1 MQRAQMVTSA
11 VLGLFS
17 LAFFTACQRSHPEQT
32 AATAVAPPPPVPAT
46 EVTKA
51 PASAPA
57 YPTHVYFGDTHL
69 HTALSLDAG
78 VAGTRLMPADAYRFA
93 KGEEVTGA
101 SGQKAKLSRA
111 LDFLA
116 VTDHS
121 DQMGLVTDLIAGKP
135 EIIANATAKH
145 WYGMIQAGKD
155 GDAAK
160 EIVTTF
166 AQGKF

>member
-1 MQRAQMVTSA
+1 MRYSLRASRVA
-11 VLGLFS
+11 LPFAFAAF
-17 LAFFTACQRSHPEQT
+17 LAGCEPPAPKQT
-32 AATAVAPPPPVPAT
+32 AVPQA
-46 EVTKA
+46 A
-51 PASAPA
+51 PAPVAETAKASPPAPD
-57 YPTHVYFGDTHL
+57 YPTHVFFGDTHL

-78 VAGTRLMPADAYRFA
+78 VAGARLMPADAYRFA

-101 SGQKAKLSRA
+101 SGQKAKLSRP

-145 WYGMIQAGKD
+145 WYEGATTLPPTSVRK
-155 GDAAK
+155 AK
-160 EIVTTF
+160 SVRT
-166 AQGKF
+166 QRSSKVS